1 VLAVLVSSI
10 PHCSPD
16 ICSISLFLDT
26 RAAVSE
32 LGYHAVGI
40 LYSVFVRFSIVESYW
55 LLPDITACCYSCPIS
70 FPGLFTLLA
79 CLLVLVYCQNGANL
93 CPGLDRSLVIDALC
107 LDII

>member
-1 VLAVLVSSI
+1 M
-10 PHCSPD
+10 CN
-16 ICSISLFLDT
+16 ISLFLDT

-32 LGYHAVGI
+32 LGYRVVEI
-40 LYSVFVRFSIVESYW
+40 LSSVFVRFSIVESYW
-55 LLPDITACCYSCPIS
+55 LVPDITACCYSCPIS
-70 FPGLFTLLA
+70 VLGLFTLLA